1 MNQIDK
7 LISLKDRV
15 NIKCGT
21 CYSLVFEN
29 NGTVSLEDMRFKRTC
44 VRGMLL
50 INRSVENMIIFL
62 QDILNKLED
71 KKND

>member
-1 MNQIDK
+1 MNEIDK

-21 CYSLVFEN
+21 YFSLVFEN
-29 NGTVSLEDMRFKRTC
+29 NGTVSLEDMRFKKTC
-44 VRGMLL
+44 THGALV

-62 QDILNKLED
+62 QDILNKLEE
-71 KKND
+71 KKNG

>member
-21 CYSLVFEN
+21 YYSFVFEN
-29 NGTVSLEDMRFKRTC
+29 NGTVTLEDMKFKKTC
-44 VRGMLL
+44 THGMVVTNKN
-50 INRSVENMIIFL
+50 IEDMIIFL